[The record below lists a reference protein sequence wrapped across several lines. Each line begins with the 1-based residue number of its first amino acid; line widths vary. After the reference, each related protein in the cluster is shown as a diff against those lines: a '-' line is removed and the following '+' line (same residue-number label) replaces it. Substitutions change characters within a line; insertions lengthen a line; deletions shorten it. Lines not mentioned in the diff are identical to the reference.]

1 MPNDALKEL
10 LGFRSELLGFIR
22 AILRNAADA
31 EDLFQETCRIILE
44 KSGETP
50 AIVDFRAWAKEIA
63 RRQVLQHYRALRAR
77 RISAIPSEEM
87 ADLVS
92 DVYLKHSLRPED
104 LAEESA
110 ALRACLEQMPERQRH
125 LIRLRFLAGQGYD
138 SIARAI
144 RSSEASIRRMVAR
157 TRLLLM
163 ECVRQRLG
171 LAGRGN

>member
-1 MPNDALKEL
+1 VSDDALKQL

-22 AILRNAADA
+22 AILRNPSDA

-44 KSGETP
+44 KSRQT
-50 AIVDFRAWAKEIA
+50 ADVLDFRAWAKEIA
-63 RRQVLQHYRALRAR
+63 RRQVLQHYRTLRLR
-77 RISAIPSEEM
+77 KTSTVPSEEM
-87 ADLVS
+87 ATLVS
-92 DVYLKHSLRPED
+92 DVYLRNSPSPGEM
-104 LAEESA
+104 AEESA
-110 ALRACLEQMPERQRH
+110 ALRACLEGMPERQRH

-144 RSSEASIRRMVAR
+144 KGSEGAIRRMVAR

-163 ECVRQRLG
+163 DCVRQRLG